1 MRASRAAAPAR
12 TTYTARTAVAF
23 TLLAL
28 AACNPALPEPDSA
41 GAKLYVERCSACHRL
56 YPPNVMTAATWEIML
71 DRMQGEMRR
80 RGVPPLSGDEMK
92 IATDYLTRHALRP
105 QGHEGDGD
113 AK

>member
-1 MRASRAAAPAR
+1 MHPTRTAAA
-12 TTYTARTAVAF
+12 F
-23 TLLAL
+23 LLLSL

-80 RGVPPLSGDEMK
+80 RGVPPLNGDEMK

-105 QGHEGDGD
+105 QSLAGDGE